1 MSEESRPL
9 TQRAYSFLRVKE
21 FSDDGRIIRGIAT
34 TPTPDRVGDVVDPMG
49 VKFQN
54 PAPLLWQHRHDQP
67 VGTVKFEEPTSEGI
81 RFEAEINVPEEDWPA
96 SMKERVDEAW
106 HSVKSGLV
114 RAVSIGFRGLAHEVL
129 KGGGWKF
136 IETEVME
143 LSLVTIPA
151 NADATIDF
159 VRSFDTSAPKNSADP
174 APAASG
180 KKKRVV
186 KLNEPSRVREP
197 FQLLHV
203 KRAE

>member
-1 MSEESRPL
+1 
-9 TQRAYSFLRVKE
+9 
-21 FSDDGRIIRGIAT
+21 
-34 TPTPDRVGDVVDPMG
+34 
-49 VKFQN
+49 
-54 PAPLLWQHRHDQP
+54 
-67 VGTVKFEEPTSEGI
+67 
-81 RFEAEINVPEEDWPA
+81 
-96 SMKERVDEAW
+96 MKERVDEAW

-114 RAVSIGFRGLAHEVL
+114 RAVSIGFRELAHEVL